1 MNIYIVLA
9 VVFAC
14 LVFGIFYIQNSIKK
28 FMTVHANRELFRIET
43 LRIHTDKLESDI
55 KILKEQVKELQMRCM
70 YKLNDVDPYKITV
83 EGK

>member
-9 VVFAC
+9 MVFAC
-14 LVFGIFYIQNSIKK
+14 LVFGILYIRNSIEK
-28 FMTVHANRELFRIET
+28 FMSDHVNREMFRIET

-70 YKLNDVDPYKITV
+70 YKLNDIDPYKITV